1 MTKTWA
7 NRPSA
12 ARSGT
17 ASNAFSPTWA
27 PAKWACCWSPTFP
40 SGAQLR
46 RLVPTARPGRPQPRP
61 GQRQRRR
68 LRPRAYDDR
77 LLLGVKGAFSE
88 AQWHLMRAQMQAAR
102 LNKAKRG
109 ELALRLPI
117 GYQRLPNGQVILTA
131 DEQVQTS
138 IRQVFHL
145 FRRLGSAHAV
155 LGHLQQTGLR
165 LPRQSRNL
173 VGQTIILWDRASYS
187 QVYQILKLPAYAGVY
202 AYGQRRREGLPGAP
216 GTRYGGRLPRPNGK
230 SCSGM
235 PFRLY
240 YLAGIYGKPGETGA
254 KLAGHPFADPPTPRS
269 MAVRG
274 HNPLRQR
281 RGGEGRALLTGIV
294 ICARCGRPM
303 RVRYRD
309 KPAYVCEATKSQF
322 NEPRCQF
329 SPTPM

>member
-27 PAKWACCWSPTFP
+27 PAKWAAAGHRRFP

-235 PFRLY
+235 PFPAIL
-240 YLAGIYGKPGETGA
+240 PGRNIWKTRRNWRKTGR
-254 KLAGHPFADPPTPRS
+254 PPLCRPANPRS

-274 HNPLRQR
+274 HALLRQR
-281 RGGEGRALLTGIV
+281 RGGKGGR
-294 ICARCGRPM
+294 C
-303 RVRYRD
+303 
-309 KPAYVCEATKSQF
+309 
-322 NEPRCQF
+322 
-329 SPTPM
+329 

>member
-1 MTKTWA
+1 MAPHAGTNA
-7 NRPSA
+7 GGA
-12 ARSGT
+12 AE
-17 ASNAFSPTWA
+17 
-27 PAKWACCWSPTFP
+27 
-40 SGAQLR
+40 Q
-46 RLVPTARPGRPQPRP
+46 
-61 GQRQRRR
+61 GQT
-68 LRPRAYDDR
+68 
-77 LLLGVKGAFSE
+77 
-88 AQWHLMRAQMQAAR
+88 
-102 LNKAKRG
+102 G

-202 AYGQRRREGLPGAP
+202 AYGQRRRGRAARRAGHALWRAAAPAEWQVLLRDAFPAILPGRNIWK
-216 GTRYGGRLPRPNGK
+216 TRRNWRKTGRPPLCRPAN
-230 SCSGM
+230 
-235 PFRLY
+235 
-240 YLAGIYGKPGETGA
+240 
-254 KLAGHPFADPPTPRS
+254 PRS

-274 HNPLRQR
+274 HNPSPPKAR
-281 RGGEGRALLTGIV
+281 REGRALLTGIV

-329 SPTPM
+329 FPYAHVDQAVVAAFWKQRSRRRWWSRP

>member
-27 PAKWACCWSPTFP
+27 PAKWAAAGHRRFRLARNCADWYQLLDLAARNHVLVSDSGGVYDPAPTTTACCWASRVPFRSAVAPHAGTNAG
-40 SGAQLR
+40 GAAEQ
-46 RLVPTARPGRPQPRP
+46 
-61 GQRQRRR
+61 GQT
-68 LRPRAYDDR
+68 
-77 LLLGVKGAFSE
+77 
-88 AQWHLMRAQMQAAR
+88 
-102 LNKAKRG
+102 G

-202 AYGQRRREGLPGAP
+202 VYGQRRREGLPGAP

-235 PFRLY
+235 PFPAIL
-240 YLAGIYGKPGETGA
+240 PGRNIWKTRRNWRKTGR
-254 KLAGHPFADPPTPRS
+254 PPLCRPANPRS

-274 HNPLRQR
+274 HNPSPPKARREGAGAADRHRHLCPLRPADAGALPGQTGLCV
-281 RGGEGRALLTGIV
+281 RG
-294 ICARCGRPM
+294 
-303 RVRYRD
+303 D
-309 KPAYVCEATKSQF
+309 Q
-322 NEPRCQF
+322 EPVQ
-329 SPTPM
+329 